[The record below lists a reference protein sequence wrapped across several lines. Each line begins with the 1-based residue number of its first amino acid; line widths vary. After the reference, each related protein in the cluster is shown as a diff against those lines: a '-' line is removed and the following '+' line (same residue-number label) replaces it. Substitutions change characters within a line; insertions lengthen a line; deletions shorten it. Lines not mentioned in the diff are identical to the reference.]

1 MQKLIKKLANKYG
14 LKYNENKGNVIVKFK
29 DGTIK
34 ELNKPFIFKTI
45 NKKEKIHM
53 RNIDKIRL
61 YLQKEL
67 EDNIKHILENEC
79 PFHYNLK
86 GFEDDNDE
94 RCYDNNKDKE
104 SCKKC
109 WELEIV
115 E

>member
-1 MQKLIKKLANKYG
+1 MQKLIKKLADKYG
-14 LKYNENKGNVIVKFK
+14 LKHNENKNNVTVKFK

-34 ELNKPFIFKTI
+34 ELDKPSICEMF

-53 RNIDKIRL
+53 KNIDKIRL

-67 EDNIKHILENEC
+67 EDNIEHILENEC

-94 RCYDNNKDKE
+94 RCYDNY
-104 SCKKC
+104 KK
-109 WELEIV
+109 
-115 E
+115 